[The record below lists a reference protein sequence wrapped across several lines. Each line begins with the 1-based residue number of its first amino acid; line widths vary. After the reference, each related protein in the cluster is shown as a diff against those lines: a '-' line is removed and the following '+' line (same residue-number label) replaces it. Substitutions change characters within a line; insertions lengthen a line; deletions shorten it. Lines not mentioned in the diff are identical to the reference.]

1 MNLFTRLAAC
11 MLGGLGCALSAGAAG
26 FPDKP
31 IKLFS
36 PFPPGGQV
44 PNIAYIM
51 SQKMGAILGQAMVME
66 TRAGAGGTIAATL
79 VAKAPKD
86 GYTLLFGTSS
96 MLGSAKFMNRDLAYD
111 PVADFA
117 PVAYLG
123 NVTVGIFTSQKSGI
137 GSIDSLISE
146 ARAKPGKLNF
156 SSPGV
161 GSVSHLAGE
170 LFKSRAKVEI
180 THVPYQGLVAQMT
193 DLIGG
198 QTEVAL
204 GGMVSGL
211 PYVRDGRVKL
221 VAVASKSRS
230 RIVPDVPAL
239 GEILP
244 GYDAPAWLGIV
255 APSGTPREVL
265 DRLESAAQEA
275 LSDPETRKL
284 LDAQGVDL
292 EVINARTFGEKIRR
306 DMPLWE
312 EAVKAAG
319 GPAPGA
325 R

>member
-1 MNLFTRLAAC
+1 M
-11 MLGGLGCALSAGAAG
+11 
-26 FPDKP
+26 
-31 IKLFS
+31 
-36 PFPPGGQV
+36 

-51 SQKMGAILGQAMVME
+51 SQKMGAILGQPIVME
-66 TRAGAGGTIAATL
+66 TRAGAGGTIATSV

-96 MLGSAKFMNRDLAYD
+96 MLGIAKFMNRDLPYD
-111 PVADFA
+111 PVTDFA
-117 PVAYLG
+117 PVVYLG

-137 GSIDSLISE
+137 DSLDSLIST

-170 LFKSRAKVEI
+170 LFKSRAKLDI

-198 QTEVAL
+198 QTEMAV

-211 PYVRDGRVKL
+211 PFVRDGRVKL
-221 VAVASKSRS
+221 VAVASRTRS

-255 APSGTPREVL
+255 APSGTPKDVL

-275 LSDPETRKL
+275 INDPETRKM

-292 EVINARTFGEKIRR
+292 EVISAWAFGEKIRR

-319 GPAPGA
+319 GPVSGS

>member
-1 MNLFTRLAAC
+1 M
-11 MLGGLGCALSAGAAG
+11 
-26 FPDKP
+26 
-31 IKLFS
+31 
-36 PFPPGGQV
+36 

-51 SQKMGAILGQAMVME
+51 SQKMGAILGQPIVME
-66 TRAGAGGTIAATL
+66 TRAGAGGTIATSV

-96 MLGSAKFMNRDLAYD
+96 MLGIAKFMNRDLPYD
-111 PVADFA
+111 PVTDFA
-117 PVAYLG
+117 PVVYLG

-137 GSIDSLISE
+137 DSLDSLIST

-170 LFKSRAKVEI
+170 LFKARAKLDI

-198 QTEVAL
+198 QTEMAV

-211 PYVRDGRVKL
+211 PFVRDGRVKL
-221 VAVASKSRS
+221 VAVASRTRS
-230 RIVPDVPAL
+230 RTVPDVPAL

-255 APSGTPREVL
+255 APNGTPKDVL

-275 LSDPETRKL
+275 INDPETRKM

-292 EVINARTFGEKIRR
+292 EVISARAFGEKIRR

-319 GPAPGA
+319 GPVSGS

>member
-1 MNLFTRLAAC
+1 M
-11 MLGGLGCALSAGAAG
+11 
-26 FPDKP
+26 
-31 IKLFS
+31 
-36 PFPPGGQV
+36 

-51 SQKMGAILGQAMVME
+51 SQKMGAILGQPIVME
-66 TRAGAGGTIAATL
+66 TRAGAGGTIATSV

-96 MLGSAKFMNRDLAYD
+96 MLGIAKFMNRDLPYD
-111 PVADFA
+111 PVTDFA
-117 PVAYLG
+117 PVVYLG

-137 GSIDSLISE
+137 DSLDSLIST

-170 LFKSRAKVEI
+170 LFKSRAKLDI

-198 QTEVAL
+198 QTEMAV

-211 PYVRDGRVKL
+211 PFVRDGRVKL
-221 VAVASKSRS
+221 VAVASRTRS

-255 APSGTPREVL
+255 APSGTPKDVL

-275 LSDPETRKL
+275 INDPETRKM

-292 EVINARTFGEKIRR
+292 EVISARAFGEKIRR

-319 GPAPGA
+319 GPVSGS